1 VEVTVSEVAAA
12 QYRLWREAA
21 VNIGYGMGD

>member
-1 VEVTVSEVAAA
+1 MEVTVFEVAAA
-12 QYRLWREAA
+12 QYRLWPEAA